1 MPTSLTLQKSP
12 DAHQPPPAKSRAQ
25 GVRSYAGRTTRAA
38 AVISVILCGVI
49 SAAGAPADLSGYRGF
64 RFGADLAAVGR
75 QADADVSQAKLI
87 HGRPAVMQDLAWRPQ
102 RLGAGHQDESADDV
116 VFSFYNGG
124 LYRIAISYDRYKTEG
139 MTVEDMIDAVST
151 MYGPAETLTPPLK
164 AASGRY
170 GDEDEV
176 VARWQ
181 DPQYSFDLIRTS
193 YGPAFRLVGVIK
205 SLDAQAQAAM
215 AEAKRLDELDA
226 PQREAAK
233 AAKEET
239 AAKAKLE
246 KTRLANKA
254 RFQP

>member
-1 MPTSLTLQKSP
+1 MSK
-12 DAHQPPPAKSRAQ
+12 
-25 GVRSYAGRTTRAA
+25 AGRTTRGA
-38 AVISVILCGVI
+38 AVTSVVLCGVI
-49 SAAGAPADLSGYRGF
+49 SAAAAAGDLSNYRGF

-87 HGRPAVMQDLAWRPQ
+87 HSRPAVMQELEWRPQ
-102 RLGAGHQDESADDV
+102 RLGAGHQDESTADV

-124 LYRIAISYDRYKTEG
+124 LYRIAISYDRFKTEG
-139 MTVEDMIDAVST
+139 MTVEDIIEAVST
-151 MYGPAETLTPPLK
+151 MYGPAQKLTPPLK
-164 AASGRY
+164 AGSGRY

-181 DPQYSFDLIRTS
+181 DSQYSFDLIRTS
-193 YGPAFRLVGVIK
+193 YGPSFRLVGVIK
-205 SLDAQAQAAM
+205 SLDVQAQAAV

-226 PQREAAK
+226 PQREAAR

-239 AAKAKLE
+239 AVKAKLE